1 MDEPEVERSEEIEE
15 SELSTG
21 SPEDGTGGDA
31 GSGPTGDVRNSPG
44 IVGKSETTGNEN
56 GTTPIVVAAAGG
68 LLAGII
74 LGWVLWA

>member
-44 IVGKSETTGNEN
+44 VVGESDGIANGNGN
-56 GTTPIVVAAAGG
+56 TPIVVAAAGG
-68 LLAGII
+68 LLTGII